1 MFSIARRWGGV
12 GQTPPT
18 LPGGRETQARR
29 RPGTVGGEGGAPLWS
44 SPAAVAVVCI
54 IVTHHYPTP
63 LQLPPSLSM
72 TRSPSASRATAYRAI
87 TMVVDYYL
95 VLHSPPP
102 PTSWWQRQIR
112 GGGIVKKGKKLS
124 VFMSHKNQKSCHQY
138 EGPVVQAWLPS
149 HFTAPSHCFTSL
161 GGQLIGVRSVMV
173 GWSMRTVCYQICML

>member
-44 SPAAVAVVCI
+44 SPAAAAVVCI
-54 IVTHHYPTP
+54 IVTHSYPTP
-63 LQLPPSLSM
+63 LQLPPSTSM

-102 PTSWWQRQIR
+102 PTSWWRRWIR
-112 GGGIVKKGKKLS
+112 GGGECEKR
-124 VFMSHKNQKSCHQY
+124 QKIECFSCHTKTKKAVINMKALSFR
-138 EGPVVQAWLPS
+138 PDCRAISPP
-149 HFTAPSHCFTSL
+149 HRTASPL
-161 GGQLIGVRSVMV
+161 WV
-173 GWSMRTVCYQICML
+173 GNW